1 MPDTPLT
8 IKRLTVRDV
17 LRVSVVEITPDGH
30 VVTLGG
36 RNGSGKSS
44 VLNAIEM
51 ALAGLRAVPPRP
63 IRKGAERGEVVV
75 DLGDLVVERT
85 FTASGSDL
93 VVKAKDGARYPK
105 PQAMLDALFA
115 SVAFDPLAFAAMEPP
130 AQAETLRRVLGLDL
144 SALDRERDAVF
155 AERTEVNRD
164 GKAAKAR
171 LDAAVRHEDAP
182 ATETD
187 AALLGQD
194 LERRIQ
200 LDRDNDEL
208 RRDARQAGGDSERA
222 AAEVRRLENALEAAR
237 AEHRATQSRATAL
250 AAQVAAIRDPGI
262 AAAREALAA
271 VEANNRKVRENREHA
286 RLAAEVDGL
295 RERSKALSDRL
306 AELASARAAQIA
318 AAPFPVPGLGFAE
331 DGTVTLNDLPFE
343 QASRAEQL
351 RVSVALGVASNPR
364 LRVFFVRDG
373 SLLDADN
380 LRLVAELAR
389 EAGAQ
394 VWIEDARSTDPK
406 AIIIS
411 DGTVQKGADDAPM
424 LPGVER

>member
-1 MPDTPLT
+1 MTPAPLT
-8 IKRLTVRDV
+8 IKRLSIRDV

-36 RNGSGKSS
+36 KNGAGKSS

-51 ALAGLRAVPPRP
+51 ALSGLRAVPPKPVRQ
-63 IRKGAERGEVVV
+63 GADQGRVVV
-75 DLGDLVVERT
+75 DLGDIIVERT

-115 SVAFDPLAFAAMEPP
+115 SVAFDPLAFARMEPA
-130 AQAETLRRVLGLDL
+130 AQAETLRRVLGLNL
-144 SALDRERDAVF
+144 SALDADRQLAFDQ
-155 AERTEVNRD
+155 RTEVNRD

-182 ATETD
+182 GSLVDPGILATELERRLGVQRSNEATRQAARAFADARDIHKANVARLENELEKARRAFAAATET
-187 AALLGQD
+187 ALIA
-194 LERRIQ
+194 E
-200 LDRDNDEL
+200 
-208 RRDARQAGGDSERA
+208 RDAESLVDPNVAEIRASLA
-222 AAEVRRLENALEAAR
+222 AAEDDNA
-237 AEHRATQSRATAL
+237 
-250 AAQVAAIRDPGI
+250 
-262 AAAREALAA
+262 
-271 VEANNRKVRENREHA
+271 KVRANTAHA
-286 RLAAEVDGL
+286 ALSAEVDAL
-295 RERSKALSDRL
+295 RERSKALSGRL
-306 AELASARAAQIA
+306 DDIAAARAARIA
-318 AAPFPVPGLGFAE
+318 AVPFPVPGLSFAE
-331 DGTVTLNDLPFE
+331 DSTVTLNGLPFE
-343 QASRAEQL
+343 QASTAEQL

-394 VWIEDARSTDPK
+394 VWLEDARSTDPK

-411 DGTVQKGADDAPM
+411 DGTVQGADDGQVA
-424 LPGVER
+424 LPGVKA